1 MKEVIS
7 DALFIRGQESR
18 RKASGQGCYAL
29 GSYATQAGLELT
41 VMNLHLLTAWMKV
54 CPAMLSCDI
63 CQHHL
68 LIY

>member
-1 MKEVIS
+1 M

-18 RKASGQGCYAL
+18 RKASGQGCSAL

-41 VMNLHLLTAWMKV
+41 VVSLHLLTTGMKV
-54 CPAMLSCDI
+54 CPAMLGCDI

-68 LIY
+68 LIH